1 MNKVSSPTVW
11 HWAWDGPP
19 FIFQLQSIIWK
30 YKLTFSWILKVL
42 CHQGQ
47 WADAFRNGSQIRNE
61 LCWHSYPPLDGGKT
75 ASILEP
81 AWPLDA
87 EGSYSSDGK
96 QDSGLSG
103 ESLDICIILIFFFK
117 VPSHEAAGPNQ
128 KESTSES
135 DTKGTGAWFCV
146 TFDTSAPQLLD
157 LENEETVIH
166 LTVIWGMRWDKACG
180 LSLQTIEH

>member
-75 ASILEP
+75 ANILEP

-103 ESLDICIILIFFFK
+103 ESLDICINLIFFFL
-117 VPSHEAAGPNQ
+117 GPQPWSSWAKPERKHFRVRHKRNW
-128 KESTSES
+128 SLVLCDLWHLSS
-135 DTKGTGAWFCV
+135 
-146 TFDTSAPQLLD
+146 SAPWFGKWRDCYPPHSYLGDEVRQ
-157 LENEETVIH
+157 
-166 LTVIWGMRWDKACG
+166 GMWP
-180 LSLQTIEH
+180 